1 MTHFTRTGQPLPASL
16 TRQAPE
22 MAADPV
28 SRREFLA
35 TACSFGATAA
45 TAYAMMGLNAPAQA
59 ATNAQMG
66 GTVRIQQQL
75 VAMRDPR
82 KFDFNSLA
90 TFTRGWLEYL
100 VQYNSDG
107 SFTPILLDSWEISDD
122 ATEYSL
128 NVRKGVTWNNGEPFT
143 ADDVA
148 NNIARFCDGT
158 VEGNAMAGKM
168 QVMIDPET
176 NQILPGVVE
185 VTGSHTLKLKLPKPD
200 ISLIASFAD
209 YPAAVV
215 HPSFEEFSM
224 LDNPIGTGPYLP
236 EFYSV
241 GDSAALVRNPD
252 HTWWNAGNGAY
263 VDRVEFIDFGA
274 DPAAFFAGADA
285 DEYDV
290 NYDTEGDYMDAYDSL
305 DGWTKHEVTTAATV
319 LARCNQ
325 LAEVNGKAVYADARV
340 RRALAMAV
348 DNEVVLEIAY
358 GGQGRAAENHH
369 VSPVHPDYAD
379 IGAPVRDPEAAMQLL
394 EDAGMSDFE
403 HELVSLDAAFWKAT
417 GDAIAAQLR
426 DAGIKVKRTVFP
438 TSTFWNN
445 WAKYPFSVTNWNH
458 RPLGIQTLALAYR
471 SGQGWNESGFAN
483 AEFDA
488 LVEEALATADPE
500 ARSKIM
506 AKLEQIMIDEGVII
520 QPYWRSLYNHSKSN
534 LKGAEIHISNELYPQ
549 YMYWEA

>member
-1 MTHFTRTGQPLPASL
+1 MTYFTSTGNPLPDSL
-16 TRQAPE
+16 AQQARSLG
-22 MAADPV
+22 ADPV

-45 TAYAMMGLNAPAQA
+45 TAYAMMGLAAPAQA
-59 ATNAQMG
+59 AVNAQMG

-75 VAMRDPR
+75 VTIRDPR

-100 VQYNSDG
+100 VRYNSDG
-107 SFTPILLDSWEISDD
+107 TFTPVLLESWEISED
-122 ATEYSL
+122 ATEYVL
-128 NVRKGVTWNNGEPFT
+128 HVREGVTWNNGDPFT
-143 ADDVA
+143 AEDVA
-148 NNIARFCDGT
+148 ANIERFCDGT
-158 VEGNAMAGKM
+158 VEGNAMAGKL
-168 QVMIDPET
+168 QVITDPDT
-176 NQILPGVVE
+176 KQLRPGVVE
-185 VTGSHTLKLKLPKPD
+185 VTGSNLLRLKLPKPD

-209 YPAAVV
+209 YPAAIV
-215 HPSFEEFSM
+215 HPSFDEATM

-252 HTWWNAGNGAY
+252 HTWWNVGNGAY
-263 VDRVEFIDFGA
+263 MDRIEFIDFGA

-290 NYDTEGDYMDAYDSL
+290 NFDTEGDYLASYDSL

-325 LAEVNGKAVYADARV
+325 TAEVDGKAVYADARV
-340 RRALAMAV
+340 RRALAKAV

-379 IGAPVRDPEAAMQLL
+379 IGAPVRDPEGAMKLL
-394 EDAGMSDFE
+394 EEAGMADFE
-403 HELVSLDAAFWKAT
+403 HELISLDSAFWKAT
-417 GDAIAAQLR
+417 GDAVAAQLR
-426 DAGIKVKRTVFP
+426 DAGIKVRRKVYP
-438 TSTFWNN
+438 TGTFWND

-471 SGQGWNESGFAN
+471 SGQAWNESGFAN
-483 AEFDA
+483 AGFDA
-488 LVEEALATADPE
+488 LVEQALATADPA
-500 ARSKIM
+500 ARSRIM
-506 AKLEQIMIDEGVII
+506 AKLEQIMVDEGVII
-520 QPYWRSLYNHSKSN
+520 QPYWRALYNHSKSN